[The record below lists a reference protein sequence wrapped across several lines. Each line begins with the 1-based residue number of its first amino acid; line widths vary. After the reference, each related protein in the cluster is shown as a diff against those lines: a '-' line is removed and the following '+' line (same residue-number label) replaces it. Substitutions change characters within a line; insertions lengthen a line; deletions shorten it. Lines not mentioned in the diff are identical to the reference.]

1 MHSLW
6 LSLSL
11 TTFCNLLLS
20 NEAAPSNAILLWL
33 EATRSILGPAKKAKT
48 LDMTTTPLP
57 IQTNIET
64 EQTDLAS
71 EDELNKVR
79 RCNQH
84 DKITAAA
91 CGCLFSMVHSSVLI
105 SWITN
110 IGVWNH
116 YWYYCYNTT
125 NQYLATQKI
134 ITFMQQV
141 TIALVQTFCGALRFF
156 CKFLEKWNWK
166 QNIGSLLISN

>member
-1 MHSLW
+1 MQMHSLW

-33 EATRSILGPAKKAKT
+33 EATRSILGPAKKAQT

-79 RCNQH
+79 RCNQQ
-84 DKITAAA
+84 DKLTAAV
-91 CGCLFSMVHSSVLI
+91 CGSLFCLVHSSIVI

-110 IGVWNH
+110 IGVWKH
-116 YWYYCYNTT
+116 Y
-125 NQYLATQKI
+125 
-134 ITFMQQV
+134 
-141 TIALVQTFCGALRFF
+141 
-156 CKFLEKWNWK
+156 
-166 QNIGSLLISN
+166 

>member
-1 MHSLW
+1 MHSFW
-6 LSLSL
+6 MFLSVATLC
-11 TTFCNLLLS
+11 TLLATA
-20 NEAAPSNAILLWL
+20 EARDYLMDGILKYL
-33 EATRSILGPAKKAKT
+33 ESRTPKQQQQA
-48 LDMTTTPLP
+48 MTTDM
-57 IQTNIET
+57 EK
-64 EQTDLAS
+64 EQKYFAS

-141 TIALVQTFCGALRFF
+141 TIALVQTFCGALSILCRI
-156 CKFLEKWNWK
+156 CKK
-166 QNIGSLLISN
+166 